1 MNSLYKRFVT
11 MCMISISAFLA
22 WIYCIFEYRDK
33 VLYIAVVSLVLIVS
47 VYALFAAAYK
57 IKVAKDAQLEQ
68 YITTTITNLLSHS
81 GITENDELTR
91 LSKALYV
98 QLRKSNTL
106 LTQMTEEHKAAIA
119 DTRDVIS
126 DSIDNAVKLS
136 IKYNQLNNNKLLE
149 TGTELSNE
157 LTDTCKDLLDTL
169 NRLNT
174 GLIVERNSASATVP
188 FDNEDIPGSAN
199 SLDIFDDTENADV
212 IPFPV
217 NDSQPEEAADDDP
230 NRPMSP
236 EEIAALFASAEA
248 DSPEPETDPEP
259 EEPVQETDPNKPL
272 SPEEIAALFASMQ

>member
-33 VLYIAVVSLVLIVS
+33 VLYVAIISLILIAS
-47 VYALFAAAYK
+47 VYALFSAAYK
-57 IKVAKDAQLEQ
+57 IKVAKDAQLDQ
-68 YITTTITNLLSHS
+68 YITTTITNLLSNS
-81 GITENDELTR
+81 GNAENDELTR

-106 LTQMTEEHKAAIA
+106 LTQMAEEQKSTVA
-119 DTRDVIS
+119 DTQDVIS
-126 DSIDNAVKLS
+126 DSIDKAVKLS

-149 TGTELSNE
+149 AGADLSNE
-157 LTDTCKDLLDTL
+157 LTDTCKDLLAAL
-169 NRLNT
+169 NKINT
-174 GLIVERNSASATVP
+174 ELIVERNSVPAAAP
-188 FDNEDIPGSAN
+188 FDNENIPGSAN

-217 NDSQPEEAADDDP
+217 SDSQPDEVAADDP

-236 EEIAALFASAEA
+236 EEIAALFASAATDYSE
-248 DSPEPETDPEP
+248 PEPEAEEALPEA
-259 EEPVQETDPNKPL
+259 DPNKPL

>member
-22 WIYCIFEYRDK
+22 WIYCVFEYRDK
-33 VLYIAVVSLVLIVS
+33 VLYIAIISLVLIVS
-47 VYALFAAAYK
+47 FYALFSSAYK
-57 IKVAKDAQLEQ
+57 IKVAKDTQLEQ
-68 YITTTITNLLSHS
+68 YITTTVTNLLSNS
-81 GITENDELTR
+81 GSTENEDLTR

-106 LTQMTEEHKAAIA
+106 LAQMAEDYKTTVEG
-119 DTRDVIS
+119 TRDVIS
-126 DSIDNAVKLS
+126 DSIDKAAKLS

-149 TGTELSNE
+149 AGTDLSNE
-157 LTDTCKDLLDTL
+157 LTDTCKNLLDAL

-174 GLIVERNSASATVP
+174 ELIVDRNTTMSTVP
-188 FDNEDIPGSAN
+188 FDNESIPGPAD

-217 NDSQPEEAADDDP
+217 NDSQSDRIEDDDP

-236 EEIAALFASAEA
+236 EEIAALFASAAA
-248 DSPEPETDPEP
+248 DSPYPEPDPEP
-259 EEPVQETDPNKPL
+259 EEPAPEADPNKPL
-272 SPEEIAALFASMQ
+272 SPEEIAALFASTQ